1 MSTKIILAS
10 QSPRRRALM
19 ESIAPGFTVEVSG
32 TEESLAPGTPP
43 GEAVEQLALRKARAV
58 AARQDGPSGWVVI
71 GADTVVALEGE
82 IMGKPSGPEDA
93 GRMLRRLSGRVHQV
107 FTGTAV
113 LWEGGRDCFTTASQV
128 EFYPLSDGEIE
139 GYIASE
145 EPFGK
150 AGAYAIQLGGKLF
163 VKEIHGDYTNIVG
176 LPVARLCRRMTAHG
190 LISPPFWEKL

>member
-1 MSTKIILAS
+1 MEHRIILAS
-10 QSPRRRALM
+10 GSPRRKELLGEICPA
-19 ESIAPGFTVEVSG
+19 FTVITADIDER
-32 TEESLAPGTPP
+32 PFP
-43 GEAVEQLALRKARAV
+43 GESPEALVGRLSQSKAEEV
-58 AARQDGPSGWVVI
+58 WRQTEDLGERVVI

-82 IMGKPSGPEDA
+82 IMGKPAGPEDA
-93 GRMLRRLSGRVHQV
+93 RRMLRRLSGRVHQV

-128 EFYPLSDGEIE
+128 EFYPLTDGEIE
-139 GYIASE
+139 GYIASG

-163 VKEIHGDYTNIVG
+163 VREIHGDYSNIVG

-190 LISPPFWEKL
+190 LLPPPFGEKL